1 MSSSQLKNPIGKHS
15 TAGGEKERGGEG
27 RAAVSCGK
35 IVVSQPRELCMLDQ
49 VVATTNRHGRE
60 NSSRSQLK
68 HISIDRRRQL
78 LDEHKGK

>member
-1 MSSSQLKNPIGKHS
+1 MSSTSSQLENPIGKHS
-15 TAGGEKERGGEG
+15 TAEGEG
-27 RAAVSCGK
+27 ERAAVSCGK
-35 IVVSQPRELCMLDQ
+35 IVVSQLRELCMLDQ